1 MKAHGRNICAP
12 LLFTEVCMKGF
23 LTSLDRIKPVY
34 DGVYKVVLFI
44 CKIFLIGD
52 ILITCMAVLGRF
64 VSFIPDPAWSEEVVL
79 TLMTYMAVLSA
90 ALAIRK
96 GTHIR
101 MTSFAKYMSKK
112 TLNILDLIADIAV
125 LALGVVMLIVGWKY
139 AIGIGSKGTYISMPS
154 VSKFWM
160 YFPVPLAGFA
170 MIIFELEAIYQ
181 QINKMIGSSSAKPAE
196 TADQNRA
203 SKEST
208 EKEEEA

>member
-1 MKAHGRNICAP
+1 MVLVEGAWTDICAP
-12 LLFTEVCMKGF
+12 LTLRKWRKFMKGF
-23 LTSLDRIKPVY
+23 LTSLDKLKPVY

-44 CKIFLIGD
+44 CKILLIGD

-64 VSFIPDPAWSEEVVL
+64 VSFIPDPAWTEEVVL

-96 GTHIR
+96 GSHIR
-101 MTSFAKYMSKK
+101 MTSFDKYFNKK
-112 TLNILDLIADIAV
+112 VLNVLDLIADIAV

-139 AIGIGSKGTYISMPS
+139 AMGIGAKGTYISMPS

-160 YFPVPLAGFA
+160 YFPIPLAGFA

-181 QINKMIGSSSAKPAE
+181 QINKMLK
-196 TADQNRA
+196 
-203 SKEST
+203 
-208 EKEEEA
+208 KEETKA